1 MKAISQIYAVLKKYI
16 SSPYVFECP
25 VFWRTVW
32 SGAMAEFW
40 LISAP
45 GEKTCQQTWDRV
57 NAATSHANN
66 LSTNNKFTIPDL
78 KVKWSW
84 FSVLPML
91 QRFLM
96 SSCPKTYIV
105 GWLLSHKLSVVCV
118 ILPYDVLA
126 PHPGWDRLQVGW
138 MKGWSL
144 QSAIYQ
150 AKLLCFCP
158 GGNTGRSCRSVR
170 WAGQTGLICRKVWL
184 LFTATE
190 KKKAYTRYHFMTTG
204 LLFLFP

>member
-1 MKAISQIYAVLKKYI
+1 MC
-16 SSPYVFECP
+16 ECP
-25 VFWRTVW
+25 VFWWTVW

-45 GEKTCQQTWDRV
+45 GEKTCQQTWDRM

-91 QRFLM
+91 QRCLM

-126 PHPGWDRLQVGW
+126 PRSGWDRLQVGW

-144 QSAIYQ
+144 QSAIYR
-150 AKLLCFCP
+150 AKLVSFQVGTLD
-158 GGNTGRSCRSVR
+158 VLV
-170 WAGQTGLICRKVWL
+170 GLSDELAKLDSFVERFDFYLQL
-184 LFTATE
+184 L
-190 KKKAYTRYHFMTTG
+190 KKKKKSIHKISLYDNRIVIFIH
-204 LLFLFP
+204 LVWWRK